1 MPHTVMRQCGAV
13 RSTAVADGQRRH
25 GTQPG
30 SVPTKPGAG
39 QFNDQYRHEAGNP
52 EFAR

>member
-1 MPHTVMRQCGAV
+1 MPHTVMRRCGAV

-30 SVPTKPGAG
+30 SAYQGPTPRTGSAPV
-39 QFNDQYRHEAGNP
+39 REMSEH
-52 EFAR
+52 RLV